1 MSSNRSM
8 ENPAVMDLREMDVLR
23 FFFEL
28 NHQKMDSANLQQI
41 LREHQ
46 TKQSMPAS
54 NFAFSPIF
62 KPKETNVSTPQLPA
76 RVANISQIPAPK
88 IVFQYVPSP
97 RFPTPT
103 STPEPESCD
112 EASTT
117 HISDYQKA
125 MMKPKTFHI
134 EDRCSFI
141 KLKSD
146 EDRIMTPSSS
156 IHESDSEH
164 DSCMPQLKPSNKTKN
179 WSGISIYNNLPDIVM
194 SEYDRILRES
204 HKMKIEVIT
213 ELNEEFP
220 VSYDYNP
227 KKSRIRTNYSDP
239 IVADDRTKNNIAS
252 RRSRQR
258 KKFLNHVLQYSVDYD
273 NDENALLTK
282 QEKWLRGIITSLE
295 NKIIAKNSKDDEKVF
310 KLRRQCGF
318 D

>member
-1 MSSNRSM
+1 
-8 ENPAVMDLREMDVLR
+8 MDLREMDLLR
-23 FFFEL
+23 FFFEM
-28 NHQKMDSANLQQI
+28 NQQKMDSANLQQI

-62 KPKETNVSTPQLPA
+62 KPKETNVSTPQLQP
-76 RVANISQIPAPK
+76 RVTNVSQIPEPK
-88 IVFQYVPSP
+88 VIFQYVPSP

-112 EASTT
+112 EANAS
-117 HISDYQKA
+117 HISADYQVAK
-125 MMKPKTFHI
+125 KKTKNFHI
-134 EDRCSFI
+134 EDRCNFI
-141 KLKSD
+141 KLKNEQQS
-146 EDRIMTPSSS
+146 RKTLMTPTSS
-156 IHESDSEH
+156 IHESDSDH
-164 DSCMPQLKPSNKTKN
+164 DAVDSRMPQLRAKART
-179 WSGISIYNNLPDIVM
+179 WQGVSIYNQLPDIVM
-194 SEYDRILRES
+194 SEYDRILRDS
-204 HKMKIEVIT
+204 HTMKIEVIA

-258 KKFLNHVLQYSVDYD
+258 KKFLNHVLQYSVDFD
-273 NDENALLTK
+273 VDENGLLSK
-282 QEKWLRGIITSLE
+282 QEKWLRGIIASLE
-295 NKIIAKNSKDDEKVF
+295 NKIVGKNSTDDEKIH

-318 D
+318 E